1 MRLSLAAKSVYID
14 RMIPALV
21 RDHRKKRREWRQ
33 SRGRNGVKPDR
44 TAFGSGDA
52 GHTGARLQGLEQF
65 QVRAS
70 AGGVSYCIAGPKPY
84 HLEFAND
91 VDVICLLLGD
101 IVSRSRF
108 EDDREADLVFQ
119 GETAAFHPREG
130 RVRVRAEQVRHG
142 FIAFGYSSAFQDL
155 TDDTGIE
162 ALRRAGTRNN
172 VRRGEIRHLA
182 RYVRERI
189 RARQRLEPLE
199 VQSLATLI
207 YVNTLR
213 SLDAAREDGGIRL
226 SDEEFQRICD
236 FIDAELAGEIS
247 CESIALAAG
256 LPLRVVFDGMKART
270 GMSPYRFVIE
280 RRLSRARRML
290 LDSELPISDIAF
302 ACGFSSQQHLTSTM
316 SAKLGETPR
325 RLRDLGM
332 AGEI

>member
-1 MRLSLAAKSVYID
+1 M
-14 RMIPALV
+14 
-21 RDHRKKRREWRQ
+21 
-33 SRGRNGVKPDR
+33 KPDR
-44 TAFGSGDA
+44 TAFGSGGASRA
-52 GHTGARLQGLEQF
+52 GAGPQGLEQF

-70 AGGVSYCIAGPKPY
+70 AGGVSYCIAGPRPY
-84 HLEFAND
+84 HLEFANN

-108 EDDREADLVFQ
+108 EDDLEADLVFQ
-119 GETAAFHPREG
+119 GDTAAFHPRDG
-130 RVRVRAEQVRHG
+130 LVRVRAEQVRHG

-155 TDDTGIE
+155 TDDNGIE

-172 VRRGEIRHLA
+172 VHRGEIKHLA

-213 SLDAAREDGGIRL
+213 SLDTVRDREGVRL
-226 SDEEFQRICD
+226 SDDEFRRIRD

-247 CESIALAAG
+247 CESIAVAAG

-280 RRLSRARRML
+280 RRLSCARRML
-290 LDSELPISDIAF
+290 LDSDLPISDIAL

-325 RLRDLGM
+325 RLRHLGIVPL
-332 AGEI
+332 ELV